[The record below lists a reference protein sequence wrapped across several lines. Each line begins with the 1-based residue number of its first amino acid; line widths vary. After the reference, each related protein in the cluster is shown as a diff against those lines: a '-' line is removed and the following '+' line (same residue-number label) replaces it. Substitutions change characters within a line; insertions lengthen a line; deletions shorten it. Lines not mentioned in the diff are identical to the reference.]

1 MTTQD
6 TVDFA
11 QSLTYTV
18 SMNWYA
24 GRPTTAAN
32 TIVRNTYILTT
43 YKIAGVHNC
52 MFSGHAVGAVR
63 DLREPADA
71 RYDLAGPAVA
81 SLDGCRPDGRKR
93 NRPRL

>member
-1 MTTQD
+1 MKDTIVFMRGNSFHHSMTTQA

-11 QSLTYTV
+11 QSLTFIA

-24 GRPTTAAN
+24 GRPTTAAS

-52 MFSGHAVGAVR
+52 MFSGHPGVRVAVM
-63 DLREPADA
+63 
-71 RYDLAGPAVA
+71 
-81 SLDGCRPDGRKR
+81 
-93 NRPRL
+93 